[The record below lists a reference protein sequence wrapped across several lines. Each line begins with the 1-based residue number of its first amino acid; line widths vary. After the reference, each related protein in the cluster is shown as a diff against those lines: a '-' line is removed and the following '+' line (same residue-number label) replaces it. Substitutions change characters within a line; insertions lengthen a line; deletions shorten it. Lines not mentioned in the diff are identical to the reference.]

1 MKTDPVKYRMLIMQL
16 MTPTPMNAFRHERRA
31 SPSSDR
37 PGMAAIKNDLF
48 EKEVATPL
56 VLPMFRRIVHVR
68 RVNLNAAATRTGAAA
83 NPPEYGG
90 FPRPGRPAQPLPI
103 RPAGGQRIS
112 RRKPNRP

>member
-68 RVNLNAAATRTGAAA
+68 RVNLNAGRNPDEGGGKSAGT
-83 NPPEYGG
+83 NPPEYDG
-90 FPRPGRPAQPLPI
+90 L
-103 RPAGGQRIS
+103 S
-112 RRKPNRP
+112 RR